1 MFQLCNNGCMLAL
14 MSKNSVLIIDDDE
27 NLQLV
32 LSQYLEGDGYSVIQA
47 FSAQEAIEKVKETP
61 TQIILLDLV
70 LPDAAGL
77 GLIPQIQAHSKAGII
92 VVSGKTD
99 TTEKIVCL
107 EMGAD
112 DYLTKPFEMRELS
125 ARIKAVIRRMDEQ
138 KTAQEPIQGSA
149 ANKSSKILFESGWYI
164 DREQY
169 QVFSPAN
176 ESANLTI
183 GEFELFDALIA
194 SPNRALKRE
203 YLFDITREGNYD
215 TYDRAI
221 DIQIARLRKK
231 IDTGNKDLIKTIR
244 GVGYMFTG
252 KLDTKKSHQN

>member
-1 MFQLCNNGCMLAL
+1 MFQLCNNDCMLLFMNKYA
-14 MSKNSVLIIDDDE
+14 VLIIDDDE
-27 NLQLV
+27 ALQEV
-32 LSQYLEGDGYSVIQA
+32 LSQYLESDGYQISQA
-47 FSAQEAIEKVKETP
+47 FSASEATDKVREEN
-61 TQIILLDLV
+61 IDVILLDLV
-70 LPDAAGL
+70 LPDEAGL
-77 GLIPQIQAHSKAGII
+77 GLIPQIQAHTKAGII

-125 ARIKAVIRRMDEQ
+125 ARIKAVTRRMSE
-138 KTAQEPIQGSA
+138 KQET
-149 ANKSSKILFESGWYI
+149 KSSDPSSKQKVAKLHFESGWCL

-176 ESANLTI
+176 ESVDLTI
-183 GEFELFDALIA
+183 GEFELFNALIN
-194 SPNRALKRE
+194 SPHRALKRE
-203 YLFDITREGNYD
+203 YLFDLTRDGKFD
-215 TYDRAI
+215 VYDRAI

-231 IDTGNKDLIKTIR
+231 IDTGNKDLIKTVR

-252 KLDTKKSHQN
+252 KLD